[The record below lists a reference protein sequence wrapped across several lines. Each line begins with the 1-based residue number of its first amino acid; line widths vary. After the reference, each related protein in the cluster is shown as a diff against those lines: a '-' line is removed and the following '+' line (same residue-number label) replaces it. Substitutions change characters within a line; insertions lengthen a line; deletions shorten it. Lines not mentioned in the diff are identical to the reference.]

1 MNVTVNLKE
10 KESRN
15 KGITLIALVITIIV
29 LLILAGISIAMLT
42 GDNGILNKAT
52 TAKEETEIA
61 ELIELARTEILAV
74 QIENEGNINK
84 NQFIEILNKFFEKE
98 TIPTKEDLPEDL
110 SSAEQKVTA
119 KQEYK
124 NHKIKLS
131 DIWNGTLQE
140 EPLIL
145 PPFNPEELTIGEP
158 LNVDMYGMKVGKYTV
173 QGPRMNTNVWRLFYQ
188 DQNYTYIIT
197 DELLGDDVEYVP
209 ANHYDNYKNGATVS
223 VVGQKLNQKITAL
236 FVDSNTN
243 ANIRSTAW
251 LTDPKEWETYENSDS
266 VFCIGSP
273 TLELL
278 VKSYN
283 SKSEGKSTIEL
294 TGGNIGYFVT
304 QSFLQKLN
312 PSDRNGIY
320 NKGETKICL
329 LSSPVQSSSIPER
342 IPYVSPDGMI
352 EAFCSTGDQG
362 AIRPIVCIP
371 TIVFNRRY
379 LSSLS

>member
-145 PPFNPEELTIGEP
+145 PPFNPEELTI
-158 LNVDMYGMKVGKYTV
+158 
-173 QGPRMNTNVWRLFYQ
+173 
-188 DQNYTYIIT
+188 
-197 DELLGDDVEYVP
+197 
-209 ANHYDNYKNGATVS
+209 
-223 VVGQKLNQKITAL
+223 
-236 FVDSNTN
+236 
-243 ANIRSTAW
+243 
-251 LTDPKEWETYENSDS
+251 
-266 VFCIGSP
+266 
-273 TLELL
+273 
-278 VKSYN
+278 
-283 SKSEGKSTIEL
+283 
-294 TGGNIGYFVT
+294 
-304 QSFLQKLN
+304 
-312 PSDRNGIY
+312 Y